1 MRRNDF
7 ALDGDTGPILAPSY
21 GPSIDSGP
29 HHDMRSSHR
38 PEALTS
44 DACSHVGGP
53 ETATVPDAGAAVLEV
68 TRLTEALR
76 KARRGSVPAEAEL
89 AGVADSL
96 ARRIRAHL
104 ERGTVH
110 VTLTDNRY
118 TMISV
123 RRAPR
128 GHGPR
133 RYEVRLH
140 CMFADADPVI
150 TRALAAY
157 VVDNDRDA
165 SRVLGDFIDANQEV
179 VRGGPRKSPAQ
190 IILTAGDH
198 HDLRVIFDELN
209 TRYFDDQI
217 DAAIT
222 WGARNG
228 RPKRRHS
235 IKMGSYSVEERL
247 IRIHRSLDRAFV
259 PRFFVE
265 AVVFHEMLHQV
276 HDIKVKN
283 GRREFHSKAFLA
295 EESRFDRYLEA
306 RAWERAH
313 LDDLLTC

>member
-1 MRRNDF
+1 MRLTDF
-7 ALDGDTGPILAPSY
+7 AVAADTGPILAPSDAML
-21 GPSIDSGP
+21 DSGP
-29 HHDMRSSHR
+29 RPPDMRTQ
-38 PEALTS
+38 P
-44 DACSHVGGP
+44 CSHLGESELAAG
-53 ETATVPDAGAAVLEV
+53 TDPDAAVVEV

-76 KARRGSVPAEAEL
+76 RARRGSAPAEAEL

-104 ERGTVH
+104 ERGQVH

-123 RRAPR
+123 RRAAR

-133 RYEVRLH
+133 RYDVRLH

-150 TRALAAY
+150 TRALARY
-157 VVDNDRDA
+157 VADNDRDA
-165 SRVLGDFIDANQEV
+165 SRVLGDFIDANQDV
-179 VRGGPRKSPAQ
+179 VRGGARKSPQQ

-209 TRYFDDQI
+209 ARYFGGAI
-217 DAAIT
+217 TAAIT

-228 RPKRRHS
+228 RPRRRHS

-276 HDIKVKN
+276 HDIKLKN

-295 EESRFDRYLEA
+295 DESRFERYLEA
-306 RAWERAH
+306 RTWERSH
-313 LDDLLTC
+313 LDELLFC

>member
-1 MRRNDF
+1 MRLTDL
-7 ALDGDTGPILAPSY
+7 ALAADTGPILAPSV
-21 GPSIDSGP
+21 GAPIDAGP
-29 HHDMRSSHR
+29 HHDMRTQ
-38 PEALTS
+38 P
-44 DACSHVGGP
+44 CSHLGGP
-53 ETATVPDAGAAVLEV
+53 DLATDPDPGAAVLEV

-76 KARRGSVPAEAEL
+76 RARRGSAPAEAEL

-104 ERGTVH
+104 VRGQVH

-123 RRAPR
+123 RRAAR

-133 RYEVRLH
+133 RYDVRLH

-150 TRALAAY
+150 TRALARY
-157 VVDNDRDA
+157 VADNDRDA

-179 VRGGPRKSPAQ
+179 VRGGARKSPAQ

-198 HDLRVIFDELN
+198 HDLRLIFDELN
-209 TRYFDDQI
+209 ARYFDNAI
-217 DAAIT
+217 SAAIT

-228 RPKRRHS
+228 RPKHRHS

-265 AVVFHEMLHQV
+265 AIVFHEMLHQV

-295 EESRFDRYLEA
+295 DESRFDRYLEA

-313 LDDLLTC
+313 LDELLHC

>member
-1 MRRNDF
+1 MRLPD
-7 ALDGDTGPILAPSY
+7 ALAADTGPILARPVDPTIDPGDP
-21 GPSIDSGP
+21 GPRS
-29 HHDMRSSHR
+29 HDMRTQ
-38 PEALTS
+38 P
-44 DACSHVGGP
+44 CSHLGAADAA
-53 ETATVPDAGAAVLEV
+53 EPDAGQAVVEV

-76 KARRGSVPAEAEL
+76 RARRGSAPAEAEL
-89 AGVADSL
+89 AGAADSL

-104 ERGTVH
+104 ARGSVH

-123 RRAPR
+123 RRAAR

-133 RYEVRLH
+133 RYDVRLH

-150 TRALAAY
+150 TRALARY
-157 VVDNDRDA
+157 VAENDRDA
-165 SRVLGDFIDANQEV
+165 SRVLGDFIDANQDV
-179 VRGGPRKSPAQ
+179 VRGRARKAPAQ
-190 IILTAGDH
+190 LILTSGDH
-198 HDLRVIFDELN
+198 HDLRTIFDELN
-209 TRYFDDQI
+209 ARYFDGAI
-217 DAAIT
+217 TAAIT
-222 WGARNG
+222 WGARSA
-228 RPKRRHS
+228 RPRRRHS

-295 EESRFDRYLEA
+295 DECRFDRYLEA

-313 LDDLLTC
+313 LDELLTC

>member
-1 MRRNDF
+1 MRLTE
-7 ALDGDTGPILAPSY
+7 LDLVSDSGPILAPSLDAEV
-21 GPSIDSGP
+21 PP
-29 HHDMRSSHR
+29 HPDMRSMPASTS
-38 PEALTS
+38 ALRDVLSRDGLT
-44 DACSHVGGP
+44 GGS
-53 ETATVPDAGAAVLEV
+53 GAAIAEV

-76 KARRGSVPAEAEL
+76 KARRGNQPAEATLTDAAE
-89 AGVADSL
+89 SL

-123 RRAPR
+123 KRAPR

-150 TRALAAY
+150 TRALARY
-157 VVDNDRDA
+157 VADNDREA
-165 SRVLGDFIDANQEV
+165 SRVLGDFIDANACV
-179 VRGGPRKSPAQ
+179 VRGGVRKPPTQ
-190 IILTAGDH
+190 ILLTAGDH
-198 HDLRVIFDELN
+198 HDLRAIYDELN
-209 TRYFDDQI
+209 ARYFGGAI

-222 WGARNG
+222 WGARSG
-228 RPKRRHS
+228 RPRRRHS

-295 EESRFDRYLEA
+295 DEARFDRFLEA
-306 RAWERAH
+306 RAWERAN
-313 LDDLLTC
+313 LDELLTC

>member
-1 MRRNDF
+1 VRLTDLV
-7 ALDGDTGPILAPSY
+7 AADTGPLLAPSTD
-21 GPSIDSGP
+21 GSIDSGP
-29 HHDMRSSHR
+29 CHLDMRTQ
-38 PEALTS
+38 P
-44 DACSHVGGP
+44 CSHLGGAELAAGNDP
-53 ETATVPDAGAAVLEV
+53 GAAVVEV

-76 KARRGSVPAEAEL
+76 RARRGSAPAEAEL

-104 ERGTVH
+104 VRGHVH

-123 RRAPR
+123 RRAAR

-133 RYEVRLH
+133 RYHVRLH

-150 TRALAAY
+150 TRALARY
-157 VVDNDRDA
+157 VADNDRDA
-165 SRVLGDFIDANQEV
+165 SRVLGDFIDANQDV
-179 VRGGPRKSPAQ
+179 VRGGARKTPAQ
-190 IILTAGDH
+190 IILAAGDH
-198 HDLRVIFDELN
+198 HELRSIFDELN
-209 TRYFDDQI
+209 ARYFGGTI
-217 DAAIT
+217 TAAIT
-222 WGARNG
+222 WGARSG
-228 RPKRRHS
+228 RPRRRHS

-265 AVVFHEMLHQV
+265 AIVFHEMLHQV

-295 EESRFDRYLEA
+295 DEGRFERHLEA

-313 LDDLLTC
+313 LDELLFC